1 MRQSC
6 TLGFSCGADQGSPRE
21 VAMVVMVMLGDKI
34 SDIDTMCGFVYHLLQ
49 AFNHTGES
57 HYLLQLNLFLNLLKI
72 MITTFGEDD
81 DE

>member
-1 MRQSC
+1 
-6 TLGFSCGADQGSPRE
+6 
-21 VAMVVMVMLGDKI
+21 
-34 SDIDTMCGFVYHLLQ
+34 MCGFVYHLLQ